1 MDAQIEELRRHATT
15 TLSDAMDRLGIAG
28 QAFGIAPLDRRFRL
42 VGPAFTVR
50 TIPVATR
57 AGASVGDYIDE
68 VPAGSVVVLDNGG
81 RLDATVWGDILTIVA
96 HRRGLGGTVIH
107 GVCRDAARSLELGYP
122 IFSRGV
128 FMRTGKDRVRADGY
142 QVPVSLGE
150 VRVEPGDMVAGDG
163 DGVVVIPAGRL
174 ADVLAAS
181 SQIAAAEERIR
192 SDVEQGSRLDE
203 ARKRHRYFQLQS
215 GGLAGE
221 AGHSGADGD

>member
-1 MDAQIEELRRHATT
+1 LDAQIEELRRHATT

-68 VPAGSVVVLDNGG
+68 VPAGSIVVLDNGG

-142 QVPVSLGE
+142 QVPVSLGD
-150 VRVEPGDMVAGDG
+150 VRVEPGDMVVGDG
-163 DGVVVIPAGRL
+163 DGGGGDPGRPPGRR
-174 ADVLAAS
+174 AC
-181 SQIAAAEERIR
+181 
-192 SDVEQGSRLDE
+192 RLQPD
-203 ARKRHRYFQLQS
+203 RR
-215 GGLAGE
+215 GG
-221 AGHSGADGD
+221 GADTQRGRPGQPPGRSPEAPPLLPAAIP